1 MTDSTSASFVDS
13 SGEYRILGSENEHA
27 KKNDRDASGSKTQK
41 QKQKQQQDQDRPHT
55 RAQQLTNRYQPQL
68 GDPAQFQSSSSTLGT
83 GTATPAGR
91 GLSNGEDPGASL
103 EVLDGPG
110 SSGDRSVSSFANFI
124 SLGGSGYSM
133 SKGYHKEAK
142 HSEAENRVPL
152 MGSESRVSGLTEAMG
167 SFLQMCKEM
176 VESVIGSCFG
186 KHFVIHG
193 KRFQMIR
200 VLGEG
205 GFSFVY
211 LVKSRS
217 SGDLYAIKRIY
228 AQNTEQ
234 KLNVRWEI
242 QVHDTFSHKNLLKLV
257 DSAMI
262 DGGNG
267 RLEALLLFPAYTRGS
282 LVDILQKTTFSP
294 SKILSI
300 FVGICKGVLEMHKHN
315 PPWAHRDIK
324 PANVLLSSDDTPVL
338 MDFGST
344 CVARVEVKSRSI
356 GLELQEQAAK
366 NSSMPYRACELWDPK
381 TGSIIDERTDVW
393 SLGCLLFA
401 MVYGKGYSPFECQF
415 NSNSDVPT
423 VRFEYNVCLAERL
436 SS

>member
-1 MTDSTSASFVDS
+1 MNDASGSSFVDS
-13 SGEYRILGSENEHA
+13 AGEYRILENKTENDPEPHTKHTHDSE
-27 KKNDRDASGSKTQK
+27 
-41 QKQKQQQDQDRPHT
+41 RPHT
-55 RAQQLTNRYQPQL
+55 QAQHLKNRYQHQHQQHGAAALHLRQDGATRDPQA
-68 GDPAQFQSSSSTLGT
+68 AQLVSSNSDFPNKQSSNRAEGS
-83 GTATPAGR
+83 
-91 GLSNGEDPGASL
+91 GLQVGSL
-103 EVLDGPG
+103 EASEGEVG
-110 SSGDRSVSSFANFI
+110 RSTFANFI
-124 SLGGSGYSM
+124 NLGSSSTARGAYYEGE
-133 SKGYHKEAK
+133 GGFLR
-142 HSEAENRVPL
+142 AENEVPL
-152 MGSESRVSGLTEAMG
+152 MGSESSVSGVWEAVG
-167 SFLQMCKEM
+167 KVVDMCREM
-176 VESVIGSCFG
+176 LESVVGSCFG
-186 KHFVIHG
+186 KHFVING
-193 KRFQMIR
+193 RRFQMMR

-234 KLNVRWEI
+234 RLNVRWEI
-242 QVHDTFSHKNLLKLV
+242 QVHDTFSHKNLLRLV

-262 DGGNG
+262 DSGNG

-282 LVDILQKTTFSP
+282 LVDILQRTTFAP
-294 SKILSI
+294 KQILSV

-324 PANVLLSSDDTPVL
+324 PANVLLSNDDTPVL

-381 TGSIIDERTDVW
+381 TGSVIDERTDVW

-401 MVYGKGYSPFECQF
+401 MVYGRGYSPFECQF
-415 NSNSDVPT
+415 GSKSDIPT
-423 VRFEYNVCLAERL
+423 VLCRI
-436 SS
+436 